1 MFIRRTNPWGRTG
14 PSRLWVV
21 VLLASFVLF
30 GWMWRA
36 MPAFWTWFPPFD
48 ILRLAVPVLSS
59 PSPAAPTDQRD
70 GADMDDKEKTL
81 TASSP
86 RGFTADQLNRL
97 IEGQIPLL
105 GTTLQQANPVSGQKN
120 TVASG
125 EKNSPG
131 SGANLRRAVEQEGD
145 DYPELDILREDPR
158 GERSTDS
165 GEKTEKSSPNQP
177 ASDVPPQPPSGEPNP
192 FVLLYHTHNAENYGA
207 DGGSS
212 RLDGRN
218 AGVFTAG
225 KRLGTRL
232 QEKQR
237 LTVVHSDAIHDYPS
251 YDLAYVQSRKTLL
264 ALLQRY
270 PNPLAIIDLHRDA
283 VPLRETVTVGGRKAA
298 RILIVVGTDARA
310 AHPRWRDNLRFAEAV
325 AAKLDEKAPGLCK
338 GVITKA
344 GRYHQQLHPRALLVE
359 IGGDRNSVAEAQAA
373 AEIFADALAK
383 VFQEKGLLRDAKKGG

>member
-1 MFIRRTNPWGRTG
+1 MNDKEEAPTTSSSRGFRAGQL
-14 PSRLWVV
+14 SRL
-21 VLLASFVLF
+21 L
-30 GWMWRA
+30 
-36 MPAFWTWFPPFD
+36 
-48 ILRLAVPVLSS
+48 
-59 PSPAAPTDQRD
+59 
-70 GADMDDKEKTL
+70 
-81 TASSP
+81 
-86 RGFTADQLNRL
+86 
-97 IEGQIPLL
+97 EGQLPLL
-105 GTTLQQANPVSGQKN
+105 STTLQQATSMSGQEN

-125 EKNSPG
+125 EKTSV
-131 SGANLRRAVEQEGD
+131 ANLKGAVEQEGD
-145 DYPELDILREDPR
+145 DYPDLDILREDPR
-158 GERSTDS
+158 GERSSDS
-165 GEKTEKSSPNQP
+165 GQNTEKSFFDPP

-192 FVLLYHTHNAENYGA
+192 VVLLYHTHNAENYGA

-218 AGVFTAG
+218 AGVFMVG

-232 QEKQR
+232 QEKQK

-310 AHPRWRDNLRFAEAV
+310 AHPRWKDNLRFAEAV

-383 VFQEKGLLRDAKKGG
+383 VIQEKGLLHNAKRGG